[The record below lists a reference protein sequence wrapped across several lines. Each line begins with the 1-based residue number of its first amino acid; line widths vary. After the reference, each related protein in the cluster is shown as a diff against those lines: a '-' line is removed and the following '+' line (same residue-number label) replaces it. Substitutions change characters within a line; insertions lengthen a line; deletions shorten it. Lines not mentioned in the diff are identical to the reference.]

1 MWAGIVPYGPD
12 GRQLTATWKESDKL
26 DFQDSLGNGVL
37 SVLGVVPDGV
47 LLFLPSYSLMD
58 KLMTR
63 WKVREG
69 LDDLKGQSGAAEH
82 AAMSFVMSCM

>member
-1 MWAGIVPYGPD
+1 LLLLQVWAGIVPYGAD

-26 DFQDSLGNGVL
+26 DFQDSLGNSVL

-63 WKVREG
+63 WKV
-69 LDDLKGQSGAAEH
+69 
-82 AAMSFVMSCM
+82 SCWHHQHVWMGRF